1 MATQDDSTTKSPFDE
16 VCDSMDGDGFAEEAP
31 GSGGIPDPE
40 ERGPVY
46 REWQYNSVE
55 GGAVKVCR
63 QDPGKKIRRKPEGVK
78 GPFHPLDGFD
88 AGKPIVVCEGEPAC
102 DALREAEINSTTGI
116 GGAALA
122 KTTDWRSLESCEVIL
137 WPDQDKAGHKAMSEM
152 LRLLT
157 GICRKVLIVATG
169 DLPHKADA
177 ADVSPEE
184 RHWRVAQAI
193 DIERL
198 SEDYRPYAEALDEA
212 EAEAEAR
219 ADQLET
225 QGFDEMLTSEDDFQ
239 YLVAD
244 LLPLPGLSLMSAKPK
259 CGKSTL
265 ARTLAADVALGSV
278 FLDRGTHRGKVLFC
292 SFEESPRKMKKE
304 FAPMGLPPDTQI
316 RFVYSRGGAKEDF
329 LPKLEATIAEYRPS
343 LVIIDTLQKV
353 LNVRDLNDYALT
365 IDAIEPYR
373 NVAESNACHIM
384 FLHHNRKGQADHA
397 ADAVLG
403 STALTGEVDT
413 ILIMDRKADGF
424 REVHSINRDGED
436 LTRTRLRFDPET
448 RRLTLGDS
456 VTKVKARAA
465 KTKILEYI
473 DAQGGWVKQPD
484 IVKSEKEGGAGV
496 RKGEALRLLKEMVQ
510 DGELDMR
517 GQNPIEY
524 RERTPG

>member
-1 MATQDDSTTKSPFDE
+1 MATQDDSSTKSPFDE
-16 VCDSMDGDGFAEEAP
+16 FCDSMEDDGFA
-31 GSGGIPDPE
+31 E

-63 QDPGKKIRRKPEGVK
+63 QDPGKKIDRKPKGVK
-78 GPFHPLDGFD
+78 GPFHPLAGFD

-102 DALREAEINSTTGI
+102 DALREAEINATTGI
-116 GGAALA
+116 GGARLW
-122 KTTDWRSLESCEVIL
+122 KTTDWRCLANGVHVTL
-137 WPDQDKAGHKAMSEM
+137 WPDRDAPGEDAMRE
-152 LRLLT
+152 LGRILVAQ
-157 GICRKVLIVATG
+157 GCRVAVVDVA
-169 DLPHKADA
+169 DLEEKADA
-177 ADVSPEE
+177 ADLDAGEIRKRLDDPVL
-184 RHWRVAQAI
+184 I
-193 DIERL
+193 DFG
-198 SEDYRPYAEALDEA
+198 DWD
-212 EAEAEAR
+212 EAEAR

-225 QGFDEMLTSEDDFQ
+225 QSFDEMLTSEDDFQ

-278 FLDRGTHRGKVLFC
+278 FLDRETRRGKVLFC

-373 NVAESNACHIM
+373 NVAEANGCHIM

-403 STALTGEVDT
+403 STALTGEVDA

-456 VTKVKARAA
+456 VAKVRARAA

-496 RKGEALRLLKEMVQ
+496 RKGEALHLLKEMVR
-510 DGELDMR
+510 DGELDMQGER
-517 GQNPIEY
+517 PIEY
-524 RERTPG
+524 RERTPR